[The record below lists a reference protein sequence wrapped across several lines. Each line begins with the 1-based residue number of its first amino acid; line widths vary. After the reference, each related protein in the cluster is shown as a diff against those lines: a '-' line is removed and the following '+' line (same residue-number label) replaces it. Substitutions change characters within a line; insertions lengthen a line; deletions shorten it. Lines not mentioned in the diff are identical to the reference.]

1 MFQGVLRVPG
11 MTVRNA
17 TTWVGVLAVA
27 LAGGL
32 LLNVPMSQAAP
43 VVADDD
49 EEAFGATTVK
59 WTSSFED
66 LDYEL
71 GTTVTFDITWN
82 VLTGVASLDKDEPF
96 APRFPFFT
104 PKDPF
109 DPVEGEMEMVSSD
122 ADARTVTVK
131 VTFTA
136 LHFSEEEMSDKG
148 NAHMSI
154 FLFVDEDG
162 DGAAETR
169 VQLGV
174 NLHVEDPESQGDRQT
189 PGPGE
194 DRPGPDV
201 GRPSEGPGAAD
212 PPGPPSWVPD
222 FVQEIWTRLWE
233 RLRALFG

>member
-1 MFQGVLRVPG
+1 

-17 TTWVGVLAVA
+17 TTWAALLAVA

-32 LLNVPMSQAAP
+32 LLSVPMSQATP
-43 VVADDD
+43 VVADHD
-49 EEAFGATTVK
+49 EREFGATTVE
-59 WTSSFED
+59 WTSSFQD

-71 GTTVTFDITWN
+71 GTTVTIDISWN
-82 VLTGVASLDKDEPF
+82 VPAGLAALDEDEPF

-109 DPVEGEMEMVSSD
+109 DPVGGEMELVGFD
-122 ADARTVTVK
+122 TDARTVTVK

-136 LHFSEEEMSDKG
+136 LHISAEEMSDKG

-154 FLFVDEDG
+154 FLFVDED
-162 DGAAETR
+162 DNGAVESR
-169 VQLGV
+169 VKLGV
-174 NLHVEDPESQGDRQT
+174 NLHVEDPDSQGDRQK

-194 DRPGPDV
+194 ERPRPDE
-201 GRPSEGPGAAD
+201 GRPSDGPGAAD